1 MWSIKEMVISSLYV
15 QYFLIVFVLPNSIY
29 YIEFNKSA
37 AFGMRDIMEGWP
49 EVDLVYVNDPD
60 NIL

>member
-1 MWSIKEMVISSLYV
+1 MWSIKEMVISSLHV

-37 AFGMRDIMEGWP
+37 AFGMRDIMEG
-49 EVDLVYVNDPD
+49 
-60 NIL
+60 